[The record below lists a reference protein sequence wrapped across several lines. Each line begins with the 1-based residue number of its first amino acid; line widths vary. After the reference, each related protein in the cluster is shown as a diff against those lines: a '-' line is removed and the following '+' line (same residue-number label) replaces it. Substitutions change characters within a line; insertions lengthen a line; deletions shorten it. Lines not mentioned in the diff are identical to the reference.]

1 MQCYAPAVQLCQSVA
16 MSADGLK
23 SMIRERAQAFG
34 FTLCHVTRPEIDR
47 QHPDALQRWSDAGL
61 QGDMQWMAEPLRL
74 ERRKNPATMLDGVK
88 SVISLAMLYTPPEYT
103 LAEAS
108 SSHSSG
114 VITAYA
120 HGDDY
125 HEIMKKKLKAL
136 AAELDRMLGKHDQQV
151 FVDTAPV
158 LEHALA
164 EAAGLGWQGKHTLT
178 IHKQHGSWFLLGEI
192 FTTAELEPDQRAESH
207 CGSCSACI
215 DLCPTQAIIA
225 PYVVDA
231 RRCISYLTIEF
242 DGYIPAKLRSLM
254 GNRIYGCDDCQ
265 QACPWN
271 GHAAKGDGI
280 TIDYLMP
287 KGENNLADLASL
299 LLLDEEGFRIRF
311 RRSPIKRTK
320 RRGLLRNVCMAMGNS
335 GDAAFV
341 PELLNVLDDS
351 EPLIRGHA
359 AWALARLSDQ
369 QSSELVLDALSLQL
383 GREHDPAVVQELSS
397 AIKDIKGTL

>member
-1 MQCYAPAVQLCQSVA
+1 MG
-16 MSADGLK
+16 ADELK
-23 SMIRERAQAFG
+23 TVIRERAQAFG
-34 FTLCHVTRPEIDR
+34 FSLCHVTRPEVD
-47 QHPDALQRWSDAGL
+47 QKHVDALQQWSDEGL
-61 QGDMQWMAEPLRL
+61 QGDMGWMAEAVRL

-88 SVISLAMLYTPPEYT
+88 SVISVAMLYTPPDYSQ
-103 LAEAS
+103 AEADS
-108 SSHSSG
+108 RKSSG

-125 HEIMKKKLKAL
+125 HEIMKKRLKGL
-136 AAELDRMLGKHDQQV
+136 AAELDVMLGKHDQRV

-164 EAAGLGWQGKHTLT
+164 ERAGLGWQGKHTLT

-192 FTTAELEPDQRAESH
+192 FTTAEIEPDQRAENH

-242 DGYIPAKLRSLM
+242 DGFIPDALRTLM

-265 QACPWN
+265 LVCPWN
-271 GHAAKGDGI
+271 GHAAKGEGI
-280 TIDYLMP
+280 DVDYLMP

-299 LLLDEEGFRIRF
+299 LLLDEEAFRIRF

-320 RRGLLRNVCMAMGNS
+320 RRGLLRNVCIAMGNS
-335 GDAAFV
+335 GVAAFV
-341 PELLNVLDDS
+341 PGLLNVLNDQES
-351 EPLIRGHA
+351 LIRGHA
-359 AWALARLSDQ
+359 AWALARLCDQ
-369 QSSELVLDALSLQL
+369 QSCEMVLSALRLQL
-383 GREHDPAVVQELSS
+383 EKESDPAVMQELTS
-397 AIKDIKGTL
+397 AIKDIKELL